1 MYFKKTPSIKLSEL
15 ANISKSELKNCDSD
29 IEITNVATLANAS
42 SGQISFFNNPKY
54 LDSLISTNA
63 SACIVDEAQAE
74 KAPKNVALLINKNP
88 YAAYAKVV
96 SAFYPD
102 EEIENRIEP
111 SAHVHPTANV
121 STNCYIGH
129 NAVIDAGVM
138 IEDGC
143 YIGASSFIG
152 RDVKIGKQTKIM
164 PNSTIVYA
172 RIGKN
177 CLIYSG
183 VRIGQDGFGF
193 APSDM
198 GLLKVKQIGLVIIGD
213 NVEIGANTTID
224 RGAIEDTVIG
234 NGTKIDNQVQ
244 IGHNCVIGN
253 HCVICGQVG
262 LAGSSKIDDMVML
275 GGQVGV
281 AGHLT
286 IGAGSKIAA
295 QSGIISD
302 VEPKSILGGSP
313 AIPIR
318 DWHKATAVL
327 KSMLKKKKSEIK

>member
-1 MYFKKTPSIKLSEL
+1 MYFKKIPSIKLSEL
-15 ANISKSELKNCDSD
+15 AKLSQSELKNCPSD
-29 IEITNVATLANAS
+29 IEITDVATLANAS

-54 LDSLISTNA
+54 LDSLASTNA
-63 SACIVDEAQAE
+63 AACILDEAQAA
-74 KAPKNVALLINKNP
+74 KAPKNVALLVNKNP

-96 SAFYPD
+96 AAFYPD
-102 EEIENRIEP
+102 DAVEYKIEP
-111 SAHVHPTANV
+111 SASVHPSAKI
-121 STNCYIGH
+121 SANCYIGH
-129 NAVIDAGVM
+129 NVSIDAGVV

-152 RDVKIGKQTKIM
+152 RDVKIGTQTKVM
-164 PNSTIVYA
+164 PNTTIVYA

-193 APSDM
+193 APSDT

-213 NVEIGANTTID
+213 YVEIGANTTID
-224 RGAIEDTVIG
+224 RGAIEDTIIG

-244 IGHNCVIGN
+244 IGHNSVIGN

-295 QSGIISD
+295 QSGIMSD

-313 AIPIR
+313 AMPIR

-327 KSMLKKKKSEIK
+327 KVC